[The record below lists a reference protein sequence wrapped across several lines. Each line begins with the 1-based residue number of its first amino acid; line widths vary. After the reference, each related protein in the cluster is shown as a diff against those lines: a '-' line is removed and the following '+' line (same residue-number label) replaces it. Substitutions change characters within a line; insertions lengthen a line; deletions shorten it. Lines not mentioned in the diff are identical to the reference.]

1 MILLFILPNLSVGLD
16 LKQGYDLKLYPQLGI
31 TIEDLKSSVIV
42 TNGFMKTRLSLE
54 FNLPSINPILTQE
67 ECNAAQNQTVFNET
81 ITNASSRFRE
91 QIKDDL
97 AEYLDLEGIVL
108 NPVTVQSKV
117 SHVLT
122 TADDVKA
129 NPMLCENPDVTCQ
142 LLPVMDLDETSEE
155 QLKLRPCYNVD
166 VGKVA
171 TAGKACHIKSGVS
184 FCCAKDASKNNNK
197 CPLKSMSQVYRLIH
211 GNELVF
217 PDKPHSING
226 GRTASQIQNY
236 CVALRSVRIRGTKTI
251 VGKYHD
257 VDINGRG
264 LGQPKRKRREA
275 KSRQRRSNW
284 SYYTSGGFFTSTY
297 IDNEISKVQEIEKID
312 TLQLKQAVE
321 TNSKTLLTLK
331 GDEKEISS
339 LQQVV
344 CSSSEQFS
352 EELVLTELRSAQN
365 KLEWK
370 TELVLRSCTNNL
382 VPDQIST
389 EILTQL
395 CVAASSSSHCYGKDV
410 RALFSCKLK
419 KPLITVDVIGMQ
431 IELIMNIPI
440 DEDYSAYKLH
450 TIGVPYSSNAIDVST
465 NVTAVIKQPV
475 EQKSKPVDQEGE
487 TNVKNDEIAKFLAQ
501 IYQNAITTQKPV
513 KPTQKPIIASSRAR
527 REVLQTHHFLR
538 VVSIPDIIVEFE
550 GDLIGFSMKDVIS
563 TPWAKIV
570 DYSNNQVRNTECV
583 SSIINKD
590 VKRIP
595 HFCEM
600 RVESSNFDCLVK
612 NLGKK
617 GYILSTSE
625 AKTISDVTVGQQS
638 VFQNPTREICNSVC
652 IIPVGPS
659 KKTFSCGHRSYTVGS
674 EAGVNV
680 KVKTIPLTK
689 IKISKL
695 TARKS
700 EISDLT
706 LSGFD
711 ILDNSFLNQRILKQG
726 NTLATVMT
734 FFVAILLICMV
745 SKGLIQRIYRILA
758 YYTCIK
764 PCYMYNNGRY
774 YHYLT
779 QYGFEDDDNEV
790 FHKIN
795 GKKKRDKDDWI
806 I

>member
-1 MILLFILPNLSVGLD
+1 MILFFILPNLSVE
-16 LKQGYDLKLYPQLGI
+16 YDLKLYPQLGI

-91 QIKDDL
+91 QIKEDL
-97 AEYLDLEGIVL
+97 AEYLDFEGIVL
-108 NPVTVQSKV
+108 NEVTVQNKV
-117 SHVLT
+117 ASQNVLV

-129 NPMLCENPDVTCQ
+129 NPMLCENQDVTCQ
-142 LLPVMDLDETSEE
+142 LIPVMDLDETSEE

-166 VGKVA
+166 VGQVA
-171 TAGKACHIKSGVS
+171 TTGKACHIKSGIS
-184 FCCAKDASKNNNK
+184 FCCAKNASKNNNK
-197 CPLKSMSQVYRLIH
+197 CPQKGMKTVYKLIH
-211 GNELVF
+211 GNELIF

-236 CVALRSVRIRGTKTI
+236 CVALRSVRIRGKKTV
-251 VGKYHD
+251 VGSYHD
-257 VDINGRG
+257 VDIKGRG

-297 IDNEISKVQEIEKID
+297 IDNEISKVQEIEKIN

-321 TNSKTLLTLK
+321 KNSKTLLTLK

-352 EELVLTELRSAQN
+352 EELVLTELRGAQN

-382 VPDQIST
+382 VPDQISSD
-389 EILTQL
+389 ILTQL

-431 IELIMNIPI
+431 IELMMNIPI
-440 DEDYSAYKLH
+440 NEDYKAYKLH
-450 TIGVPYSSNAIDVST
+450 TIGVPYSSNAIDVIT
-465 NVTAVIKQPV
+465 NVTAVTKQPV
-475 EQKSKPVDQEGE
+475 EQKSEPVTQKTEPVDQKGE
-487 TNVKNDEIAKFLAQ
+487 SNVKSDEIAKFLAQ
-501 IYQNAITTQKPV
+501 IYQNAV
-513 KPTQKPIIASSRAR
+513 AASSRTR

-538 VVSIPDIIVEFE
+538 VVSIPDLIVEFE
-550 GDLIGFSMKDVIS
+550 GDLIGFSMNDVIS

-583 SSIINKD
+583 NSIINKE
-590 VKRIP
+590 VEKIP

-600 RVESSNFDCLVK
+600 RVESSNFNCLVK

-617 GYILSTSE
+617 GYILSTSDS
-625 AKTISDVTVGQQS
+625 KIISDVTVGQQS

-659 KKTFSCGHRSYTVGS
+659 KKTFSCGHRSYTVGT

-711 ILDNSFLNQRILKQG
+711 ILDHSFLNQRILKQG

-734 FFVAILLICMV
+734 FFVAIILICMV

-779 QYGFEDDDNEV
+779 QSSFDENNEI

-795 GKKKRDKDDWI
+795 GKNKKDKDDWI